1 MRMKPTPNVSFHMT
15 FSIHFLYSPLMCRG
29 GMGRKSSSNF
39 LSSFLRLPKSEG
51 RGRKEVFASS
61 GRGGRRGRNP
71 KRQPRLLPLLPL
83 LPPPPPFV
91 DASPLSLLK
100 HLGAEN

>member
-61 GRGGRRGRNP
+61 GRGGRQGAQP
-71 KRQPRLLPLLPL
+71 KAATKAPSSSSSSSSSSS
-83 LPPPPPFV
+83 FC
-91 DASPLSLLK
+91 
-100 HLGAEN
+100 